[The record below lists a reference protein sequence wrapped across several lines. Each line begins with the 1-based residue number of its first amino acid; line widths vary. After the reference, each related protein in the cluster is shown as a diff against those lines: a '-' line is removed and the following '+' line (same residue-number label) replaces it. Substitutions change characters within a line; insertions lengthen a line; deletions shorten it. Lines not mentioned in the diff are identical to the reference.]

1 MFCSKKFAN
10 IARIE
15 KYLEITLKIIILALA
30 TLAFFINSAHAKDA
44 ISLSQQC
51 QDETINQY
59 NLWLNKYKDNYFSPE
74 SVANLKKVPHVK
86 NCPETNKRLAKISI
100 TQQLR
105 GINRN
110 ATIKKYVQAKVDE
123 FIIANKPP
131 TFNRDVPEK
140 SEYKPLPKLV
150 KDEFESTAQFKAR
163 IKKAEQQYVE
173 HVEDIDNQ
181 YTQDIDNYNESVK
194 AFNERLNR
202 HNQFISAKLLE
213 IRNKAMAEAFAL
225 SYGKPKL
232 KKDSYDADSEIF
244 YLTLLS
250 ENGRFKEKLSMP
262 MPRARAKRFNDE
274 IAQMEPK
281 ISLKIANN
289 AMKVSTVD
297 VVYRGQNYQGKV
309 AKQSYQNIPV
319 VVALNQTLRNSSN
332 TQQLSTI
339 RPEKSNTSKRLREI
353 KGYTK
358 LALQLENDPEIAR
371 LRQQRAEQQR
381 ISREIALKKARD
393 QEILALKKQTAQL
406 EASNQGQQ
414 VGADKTLA
422 REIAKFK
429 AKPIDNDKYLLA
441 IGIEKYQGTAPVPYA
456 KNSVHMIAQALA
468 KTKGIAKENTTVLTD
483 ATGTRIKGELK
494 KILNKIKTL
503 SAGKASLYLYYAG
516 HSVRGRNQKNAYIL
530 PADAVAGAYEDD
542 DFALQNIINS
552 VSLARLNKANLI
564 IDSCFSGKK
573 SKDEMLFKG
582 VGSASLGKEKVSR
595 PVNINVFYAGEADQ
609 FANEYQDKGHRLFSY
624 FYAKG
629 LLKNLEAREL
639 EQYVQRNVRRV
650 SVNRGPDYEQTP
662 YFQ

>member
-15 KYLEITLKIIILALA
+15 KYWEITLKIIILTFA
-30 TLAFFINSAHAKDA
+30 TLAFFINPAHAKDA

-51 QDETINQY
+51 QDQTINQY

-131 TFNRDVPEK
+131 TFSRDVPEK

-194 AFNERLNR
+194 AFNNRLNR

-213 IRNKAMAEAFAL
+213 VRKKSMAEAFTI

-262 MPRARAKRFNDE
+262 MPRARAKSFNDE